1 LRYNP
6 AKIETKKHRINQEIR
21 VPEVRLIGP
30 DGTPLGIKSRN
41 DALRMAELKNL
52 DLVEISPNAKPP
64 VCKITDYGKFLY
76 EIQKKEK
83 EQKKTQT
90 QQVLKEIRF
99 KWRTDTHD
107 FNFKLKHA
115 RSFIEEGNKV
125 KASVVF
131 RGREVT
137 HSDIGKELLEKF
149 VAEMKDIAKVDQKI
163 RLDTRNM
170 SVTLAPIKSNKK
182 TSSDDAEKPK
192 SKPKPKSEP
201 ELDPNKPK
209 YIVSTVP
216 VMEMSVKKEN
226 LE

>member
-1 LRYNP
+1 MRYNP

-21 VPEVRLIGP
+21 VPEVRLIGL

>member
-1 LRYNP
+1 MRYNP

>member
-1 LRYNP
+1 LKSNT
-6 AKIETKKHRINQEIR
+6 AKNETKKHRVNQEIR
-21 VPEVRLIGP
+21 VPEVRLIGA
-30 DGTPLGIKSRN
+30 DGTLLGVKSRN

-83 EQKKTQT
+83 EQKKSQV
-90 QQVLKEIRF
+90 QQGLKEIRF

-125 KASVVF
+125 KATVVF
-131 RGREVT
+131 RGREIT
-137 HSDIGKELLEKF
+137 HPEIGRELLEKF
-149 VAEMKDIAKVDQKI
+149 VVDLKDIAKVDQSI

-170 SVTLAPIKSNKK
+170 AVVLSPIKSNKK
-182 TSSDDAEKPK
+182 LTIADTAK
-192 SKPKPKSEP
+192 SKKQS
-201 ELDPNKPK
+201 DNASGKPK
-209 YIVSTVP
+209 YITSTVP
-216 VMEMSVKKEN
+216 VMEMTEAKESKERIKE
-226 LE
+226 L